1 MAKSEPGDLAQ
12 VHTSGSIEPLEPEA
26 VRSLSAREGLFRV
39 LPSPPGVILMRGV
52 EPEGVG
58 PIRLAGEIS
67 APGAVCDVFS
77 MLAQAGWRGQL
88 ALCDVGVTRSLF
100 FDKGNVLGAQTSV
113 DDERLGAVMYRYGV
127 LSETDLARVAAQT
140 TGGGR
145 FGAIALEL
153 ELLSQRDVFRCLRHQ
168 VEEIAFAAFAQASGT
183 FCFIEGFDATRLV
196 SHQVISAQ
204 ALVMDGVTR
213 MDEIRYFREKVPSAA
228 YVPARVP
235 GVELVT
241 SDYRDTYQAIDGQR
255 SIEELGRLTGRGEF
269 AITKDVYGLE
279 RAGHVSIQSPR
290 RAGGPVALAE
300 LANRLLRAV
309 HADAD
314 AAGKGRQLRKGLASF
329 AGGGSGS
336 YGVLFLMAGPTPDGA
351 LDPTRLASNL
361 QRLTSESSEA
371 SLRRMLYEYVSF
383 AIFCVGA
390 AAGRQREAAL
400 SLRLAP
406 ELQELEPR

>member
-39 LPSPPGVILMRGV
+39 LPSPLGVILMRGV
-52 EPEGVG
+52 EPEGIG

-127 LSETDLARVAAQT
+127 LSEKDLARVAAQT

-183 FCFIEGFDATRLV
+183 FCFIEGFDAAKLV

-213 MDEIRYFREKVPSAA
+213 MDEIRYFREKVPSAE
-228 YVPARVP
+228 YVPVRVP
-235 GVELVT
+235 GVESVT
-241 SDYRDTYQAIDGQR
+241 ADYRDTYQAIDGQR

-290 RAGGPVALAE
+290 RAGGPAALAE

-351 LDPTRLASNL
+351 LDPSRLVANL
-361 QRLTSESSEA
+361 QRLSSESSEA

-400 SLRLAP
+400 SLRLAS